1 MIDDR
6 HMEASYRDIA
16 REEKRSSRIGLIE
29 DIREAHCDWVTDL
42 FPVVVCVR
50 AGYLKISVIEQ

>member
-29 DIREAHCDWVTDL
+29 DIREAHYGKSITLWFYLMKGNVMVHKLL
-42 FPVVVCVR
+42 FAVV
-50 AGYLKISVIEQ
+50 